1 MKMGKRKKIDP
12 ELLAQWER
20 EREEFRELMQLRA
33 ERLDAAEERE
43 ARRRERLRR
52 LTFGLLGRA

>member
-1 MKMGKRKKIDP
+1 MGKRKKIDP

-20 EREEFRELMQLRA
+20 EREEFRELMRLRA

-43 ARRRERLRR
+43 ARRRARVRR

>member
-1 MKMGKRKKIDP
+1 MGKRKRIDP
-12 ELLAQWER
+12 ELLARWER
-20 EREEFRELMQLRA
+20 EREEFRELMRLRV

-43 ARRRERLRR
+43 ARRRERVRR

>member
-1 MKMGKRKKIDP
+1 MGKRKKTDP

-20 EREEFRELMQLRA
+20 EREEFRELMRLRA
-33 ERLDAAEERE
+33 QRLDAAEARE
-43 ARRRERLRR
+43 AAHRERLRR

>member
-1 MKMGKRKKIDP
+1 MGKRKRIDP
-12 ELLAQWER
+12 ELLARWER
-20 EREEFRELMQLRA
+20 EREEFREVMRLRA

-43 ARRRERLRR
+43 ARRRERVRR